1 MNEIELLILRD
12 SLFKCVIHYST
23 KKLKQKAS
31 AIPSVTCLPAC
42 QAENSDP
49 AMTLYPRPVYTASV
63 TGHCKM
69 YSLCYFIFLFLFS

>member
-1 MNEIELLILRD
+1 MKLIYTFRDILL
-12 SLFKCVIHYST
+12 KCIIHCST

-42 QAENSDP
+42 QAENNDP
-49 AMTLYPRPVYTASV
+49 AMTVYPRPVYTASV

-69 YSLCYFIFLFLFS
+69 YCLCYLIFLFPFS